1 MGTAPLNHDTIS
13 GDPLTELSD
22 SDLGILINKCF
33 DSSTSNTVD
42 LLSFSYS
49 IML

>member
-1 MGTAPLNHDTIS
+1 MGTAHDTIS

-33 DSSTSNTVD
+33 DSSTSNIVD
-42 LLSFSYS
+42 LLFSYS